1 VTPRAL
7 LAAVSLGGALVILA
21 GATDSLAAGLGLL
34 VLAGALAGIRPLS
47 GIRLTRILRRRPPPP
62 EE

>member
-1 VTPRAL
+1 MTPRAL

-34 VLAGALAGIRPLS
+34 ILAGALAGIRPLA
-47 GIRLTRILRRRPPPP
+47 GIRLTRLLRRREPP
-62 EE
+62 E